1 MGKRSRE
8 KKTQQTVGYQQA
20 QMVCPQNRSFSFLK
34 VFILLGTLLALFT
47 PLLVADRC
55 FFPYVSGKS
64 MYFMAFAEMVFFAWL
79 ALMSFRPEYRPKK
92 SVLLIVLGLLLASMA
107 ISTAL
112 GVDPS
117 RSFWSKHERV
127 TGLLMWLHLFGFFLA
142 VSSTFK
148 RIDWLWIFGFS
159 NFAGILVSLGAMF
172 FLNSS
177 SKNGGTLGNE
187 SFLGT
192 YLLLN
197 SFLAVYLLFFKFKD
211 SDRISNRLKKFVKI
225 FAAFSLAVFSFVLL
239 FEGTQFWINFIE
251 NKDTSSYYGKSVSLI
266 GDPINRSYNVS
277 QAEDRFASGLQLLAT
292 DTVSAAVN
300 EYPAS
305 LSNGVIVA
313 ASGSD
318 AKTVGYHSYDVITTL
333 PGGATSSA
341 KVSYYVR
348 EGLIKDILSNG
359 ARAAKYCF
367 LGGLFLIAMLYF
379 AFESKR
385 WQKPGKIFLALS
397 SSAVAVML
405 YLATQS
411 GNPVYQEFVGLAT
424 KARILIWQSAWQ
436 SFLERPWFGWG
447 PENFEIAFSLHFDP
461 RLFIPEY
468 GGEVWFD
475 RAHNIIMDNLVA
487 LGMVGS
493 ILYIAVF
500 VAAFYILGRLYF
512 SKKIDF
518 ITAAVPMAAFIAYFL
533 QNLTVFDMV
542 SSLMLFF
549 LILGFIASTEK
560 EAGDGEEEAVVQV
573 RTIRPAVAA
582 PVFLVAFLFC
592 FFEFVVSPIQN
603 STSAV
608 QASLKA
614 EQIIYQ
620 RPDIA
625 RASAVQ
631 AGNETD
637 QRIEAYKETLA
648 TSPIGKYQIVEFFC
662 DSFEEFSLSQ
672 AAEAVPSDQLNKEFD
687 YLAEALGK
695 NIEASPLDFRAYL
708 KLGQLYNAWAR
719 IDSSKE
725 DAAVGILETAMGL
738 SPNNQQVYWDMAQ
751 AKFNQQKPGE
761 AMALAEAAIK
771 LEPMVE
777 RSHFIAMMVAEK
789 MNNKD
794 LFEEKKS
801 EALKINPGWQTHI
814 DYAFPSLDVE

>member
-1 MGKRSRE
+1 
-8 KKTQQTVGYQQA
+8 
-20 QMVCPQNRSFSFLK
+20 
-34 VFILLGTLLALFT
+34 
-47 PLLVADRC
+47 
-55 FFPYVSGKS
+55 
-64 MYFMAFAEMVFFAWL
+64 
-79 ALMSFRPEYRPKK
+79 
-92 SVLLIVLGLLLASMA
+92 
-107 ISTAL
+107 
-112 GVDPS
+112 
-117 RSFWSKHERV
+117 
-127 TGLLMWLHLFGFFLA
+127 
-142 VSSTFK
+142 
-148 RIDWLWIFGFS
+148 
-159 NFAGILVSLGAMF
+159 
-172 FLNSS
+172 
-177 SKNGGTLGNE
+177 
-187 SFLGT
+187 
-192 YLLLN
+192 
-197 SFLAVYLLFFKFKD
+197 
-211 SDRISNRLKKFVKI
+211 
-225 FAAFSLAVFSFVLL
+225 
-239 FEGTQFWINFIE
+239 
-251 NKDTSSYYGKSVSLI
+251 
-266 GDPINRSYNVS
+266 
-277 QAEDRFASGLQLLAT
+277 
-292 DTVSAAVN
+292 
-300 EYPAS
+300 

-313 ASGSD
+313 ASGGD

-341 KVSYYVR
+341 RVSYYVR

-500 VAAFYILGRLYF
+500 IAAFYILGRLYF

-518 ITAAVPMAAFIAYFL
+518 MTAAFPIAVFIAYFL

-560 EAGDGEEEAVVQV
+560 EAGDGEDEAAVQA
-573 RTIRPAVAA
+573 RTIKPVVAI

-592 FFEFVVSPIQN
+592 FFEFVVSPVQN
-603 STSAV
+603 STLAV
-608 QASLKA
+608 QAGLKT

-620 RPDIA
+620 PSDMA
-625 RASAVQ
+625 QALAVQ
-631 AGNETD
+631 AGLETD
-637 QRIEAYKETLA
+637 QRIEAYKEALA

-662 DSFEEFSLSQ
+662 DSFEEFSLSR

-695 NIEASPLDFRAYL
+695 NIDASPLDFRAYL

-719 IDSSKE
+719 IDAFKE
-725 DAAVGILETAMGL
+725 DAAVSILEKAMSL
-738 SPNNQQVYWDMAQ
+738 SSNNQQVYWDMAQ

-761 AMALAEAAIK
+761 TKFNQQKLDEAIALAEAAIK

-777 RSHFIAMMVAEK
+777 RSHFVAMMIAREAESQALPEEEK
-789 MNNKD
+789 KKYQE
-794 LFEEKKS
+794 LFEKKKS
-801 EALKINPGWQTHI
+801 EALKINPGWQAHI
-814 DYAFPSLDVE
+814 DYAFPSLNVE